1 MNTRL
6 AFASTDGK
14 YIDQHFGSARIFQ
27 IFEVS
32 SAGYRLVD
40 SRQTEGYCR
49 GHCEGGFA
57 HLLEALADCSGI
69 FVSRIGE
76 GAAAFMIQHGKRVFE
91 ATGKVENLLK
101 QLITDKTF
109 ETSETHE

>member
-91 ATGKVENLLK
+91 ASGPVDEVIK
-101 QLITDKTF
+101 QVVADGLW
-109 ETSETHE
+109 EEE

>member
-91 ATGKVENLLK
+91 ASGPVDDVIK
-101 QLITDKTF
+101 QVVADGLW
-109 ETSETHE
+109 EEE